1 MYCLHCVEKRDKQE
15 GKVVL
20 LLRASY
26 KRYMKLEKRV
36 LKVEKPD
43 INVYPIF
50 ANPLAIMQCHQET
63 KEWILCNFIQLCSNS
78 EALNFYDFNYKFC
91 PYLKIQRISKE
102 YLHTMNI
109 DIIKFIIN
117 SISEGYYIYL
127 LVKKSDIGAYKYE
140 SEDIRKQDNFAHDLL
155 IYGYEINQQLF
166 YIADNFV
173 DGRYSFEKCTF
184 EELETAI
191 KNVEP
196 KYEPR
201 LGFKGNIELIEF
213 YNKEPQGFNLKRVVD
228 SFCDYI
234 SSKPTS
240 MWNTL
245 EFRNVYGEKKWY
257 FGMECY
263 DYILQQV
270 NHMNTNNIYIQ
281 DFHLIWEHKKH
292 LRRII
297 SYMMGKAYITDKT
310 LIKQV
315 DNIEKDALIARN
327 LVIKYGISGEEGI
340 KEKIVKIYTK
350 MVADEKKIMISLIR
364 QVKESMEICYKTHG

>member
-117 SISEGYYIYL
+117 SI
-127 LVKKSDIGAYKYE
+127 
-140 SEDIRKQDNFAHDLL
+140 
-155 IYGYEINQQLF
+155 
-166 YIADNFV
+166 
-173 DGRYSFEKCTF
+173 
-184 EELETAI
+184 
-191 KNVEP
+191 
-196 KYEPR
+196 
-201 LGFKGNIELIEF
+201 
-213 YNKEPQGFNLKRVVD
+213 
-228 SFCDYI
+228 
-234 SSKPTS
+234 
-240 MWNTL
+240 
-245 EFRNVYGEKKWY
+245 
-257 FGMECY
+257 
-263 DYILQQV
+263 
-270 NHMNTNNIYIQ
+270 
-281 DFHLIWEHKKH
+281 
-292 LRRII
+292 
-297 SYMMGKAYITDKT
+297 
-310 LIKQV
+310 
-315 DNIEKDALIARN
+315 
-327 LVIKYGISGEEGI
+327 
-340 KEKIVKIYTK
+340 
-350 MVADEKKIMISLIR
+350 
-364 QVKESMEICYKTHG
+364 